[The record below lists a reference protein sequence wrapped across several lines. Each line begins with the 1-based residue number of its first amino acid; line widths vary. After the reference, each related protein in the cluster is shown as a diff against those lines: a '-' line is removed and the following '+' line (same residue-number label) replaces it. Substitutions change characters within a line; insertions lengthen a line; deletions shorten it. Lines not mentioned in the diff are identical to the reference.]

1 MLYSLFSFTTVT
13 KAENF
18 ANDQPLAVNR
28 LKNPM
33 AILPIVIGC

>member
-18 ANDQPLAVNR
+18 ANDQRPVINQV
-28 LKNPM
+28 KNLM